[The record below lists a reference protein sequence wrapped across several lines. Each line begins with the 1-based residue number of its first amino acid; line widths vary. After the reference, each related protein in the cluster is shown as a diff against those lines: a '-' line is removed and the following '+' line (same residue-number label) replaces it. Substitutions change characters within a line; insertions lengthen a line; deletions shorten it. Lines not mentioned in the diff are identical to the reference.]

1 VPRDRNPDATKP
13 KHDAR
18 YGPPVVRTRPR
29 HRIRPRSHTPR
40 LALAGLGVAAGL
52 VALAS
57 DQQPTQPADAS
68 ATEESPSEIVRGVD
82 FTTVAQPRAACTD
95 VVGEEGS
102 RLIAVER
109 SVSRL
114 LDEPTFAQLHV
125 DGSTLYADLDGDGTD
140 EAIVRA
146 TCTYGANGAQDTV
159 QVWTVDRRLPRLVD
173 AIGGAPAAV
182 ADDSRFP
189 PGVEDVEVDG
199 DELVVTYTTYAD
211 DDPNCCPTGQAVV
224 TYGLD
229 GGALGTVGRP
239 VLEPLAR

>member
-1 VPRDRNPDATKP
+1 
-13 KHDAR
+13 
-18 YGPPVVRTRPR
+18 
-29 HRIRPRSHTPR
+29 
-40 LALAGLGVAAGL
+40 VAAGL

-57 DQQPTQPADAS
+57 EQQTTQPADAS
-68 ATEESPSEIVRGVD
+68 VTGESPSEIVRGVD
-82 FTTVAQPRAACTD
+82 FTTVAQPSAACTD
-95 VVGEEGS
+95 VTGGRGS

-109 SVSRL
+109 SVSRM

-125 DGSTLYADLDGDGTD
+125 DGNALYADLDGDGND

-159 QVWTVDRRLPRLVD
+159 QVWSVDRRLPVLVD
-173 AIGGAPAAV
+173 VIGAAPESV

-189 PGVEDVEVDG
+189 PAVQDVAVEG
-199 DELVVTYTTYAD
+199 DDLVVTYTTYAD

-229 GGALGTVGRP
+229 DGALGTVGRP
-239 VLEPLAR
+239 VRGSLAR